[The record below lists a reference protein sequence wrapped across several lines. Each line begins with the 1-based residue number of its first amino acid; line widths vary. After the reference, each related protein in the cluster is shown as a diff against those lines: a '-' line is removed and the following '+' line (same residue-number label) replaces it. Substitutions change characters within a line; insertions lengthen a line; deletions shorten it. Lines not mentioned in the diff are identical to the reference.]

1 MVVIILHCMHNC
13 TQKITAFSAFLTC
26 SYCYDCYVSFFS
38 SGYFWF
44 NMVPLVYPVGE
55 SNVSFVCSY
64 WFYAIRELKNMSLDI
79 QFRRN
84 ANDNWTSVVESNR
97 SGVLW
102 KSENTFFSFTILS
115 VLERDTQYDPRVTL
129 KGSVQ
134 SKQCTIDPMISPD
147 LRCVLSDESQ
157 IIDSSEKTVL
167 SIKGIC

>member
-1 MVVIILHCMHNC
+1 MHL
-13 TQKITAFSAFLTC
+13 FSP
-26 SYCYDCYVSFFS
+26 
-38 SGYFWF
+38 GYIRFYK
-44 NMVPLVYPVGE
+44 VPSVYPVGE
-55 SNVSFVCSY
+55 SNVSFVCSN
-64 WFYAIRELKNMSLDI
+64 WFYAIRELNNMSLYI
-79 QFRRN
+79 QIRRN

-97 SGVLW
+97 SGVFW

-115 VLERDTQYDPRVTL
+115 VLERNTPFDQQVTL

-157 IIDSSEKTVL
+157 IIDNSSKTTIL

>member
-1 MVVIILHCMHNC
+1 MHLFPPGYILFYENP
-13 TQKITAFSAFLTC
+13 S
-26 SYCYDCYVSFFS
+26 
-38 SGYFWF
+38 
-44 NMVPLVYPVGE
+44 PYPFGE
-55 SNVSFVCSY
+55 SNVSVVCAN
-64 WFYAIRELKNMSLDI
+64 WFSTERELKNMSLDI

-97 SGVLW
+97 SGVFW

-115 VLERDTQYDPRVTL
+115 VLERDTQYDQRVIL

-157 IIDSSEKTVL
+157 IIDSSETTIL
-167 SIKGIC
+167 SIKGIY